1 MRRVLEWFPAW
12 PNVRNTPCEIPAAAR
27 GKKFRPFAC
36 LRNCHLFI
44 CCTSTGPLVEEQ
56 KIADIVFFRTG
67 YVCSFLRR
75 ASRRAAPAKVPPRC
89 LGAPSRVSGDTRVV
103 STASWF
109 PPHNGRP
116 LAMTSILLAS
126 WRSRC
131 SRLRSTTRVFVVTRA
146 PALCGLLP
154 VPGPPPWSQESRL
167 RTSRAV
173 VAKRV
178 LSATAPA
185 EADR

>member
-1 MRRVLEWFPAW
+1 MKEVASWLHLPPTSNPKTTNLQRR
-12 PNVRNTPCEIPAAAR
+12 
-27 GKKFRPFAC
+27 
-36 LRNCHLFI
+36 LRR
-44 CCTSTGPLVEEQ
+44 SS
-56 KIADIVFFRTG
+56 G

-75 ASRRAAPAKVPPRC
+75 ASRRAAPAKVPPVA
-89 LGAPSRVSGDTRVV
+89 LAPLLASVVIRGSYPLRVGS
-103 STASWF
+103 

-154 VPGPPPWSQESRL
+154 VPGPPPVVARVQTAHKPRGGRQEGLERDGTGRSGQI
-167 RTSRAV
+167 RAV
-173 VAKRV
+173 AIGGAAR
-178 LSATAPA
+178 
-185 EADR
+185 EAGGRGGSGSCCHCGMGLW